1 MEEPILEARASAAD
15 PRAKAHRSRGAIGGL
30 LALLFAVLAKG
41 KLAIFFALGKLKFL
55 LLGLTKLGSL
65 SSMALSMWFY
75 AVSWGWP
82 FAAGLV
88 VSIYVHEMG
97 HVAALR
103 HFGIRATAPMFI
115 PGFGAFIRLQ
125 QPLHDPVHDARSG
138 LMGPVWGLAAAVIAF
153 VAYRATNLPI
163 WAAIAG
169 SGAWINLFNL
179 IPIWSLDGSRGFRSM
194 SRGERWFAAFFVGA
208 AFLAT
213 REVLLAVIAV
223 VAAVRSLRTNPEEVS
238 DRTGTAL
245 YCWLIATLSL
255 LAYVAHAGAPR
266 GH

>member
-1 MEEPILEARASAAD
+1 MDGALA
-15 PRAKAHRSRGAIGGL
+15 RGATAEQTPGKHRGALGAL
-30 LALLFAVLAKG
+30 LAVIVAVLAKG
-41 KLAIFFALGKLKFL
+41 KLALFFLLGKIKFL

-75 AVSWGWP
+75 ALTWGWK

-88 VSIYVHEMG
+88 ISIYIHEMG

-125 QPLHDPVHDARSG
+125 QPLTNPVHDARSG
-138 LMGPVWGLAAAVIAF
+138 LAGPVWGLAAAVS
-153 VAYRATNLPI
+153 AYVVYRVTNQPI

-179 IPIWSLDGSRGFRSM
+179 IPVWSLDGSRGFRSM
-194 SRGERWFAAFFVGA
+194 SRGERWLAAFFVGA
-208 AFLAT
+208 AFVAT
-213 REVLLAVIAV
+213 RETLLAVIAV
-223 VAAVRSLRTNPEEVS
+223 VAAVRSFRTNPEEVS